1 MSSERMT
8 KKVILTTLLGLTVL
22 AIVFFLT
29 RRTTARD
36 TFEFFYEL
44 RVPKTAKFEPDTSF
58 DLVTDSGASG
68 TRLHLT
74 TRREEGDSVIFADS
88 SLVFAGDKRRA
99 MVMRTD
105 GQPSQVFQLA
115 LPGSPKPADWT
126 KWQRPDYTEKTE
138 AWWTFM
144 HDSKK
149 HDRSTNVPP
158 DSFELRFKITEWKSP

>member
-1 MSSERMT
+1 MT
-8 KKVILTTLLGLTVL
+8 KKKVITTTLLGLAIFAIAMLVL
-22 AIVFFLT
+22 CVSTA
-29 RRTTARD
+29 TARD
-36 TFEFFYEL
+36 AFEFFYEL
-44 RVPKTAKFEPDTSF
+44 RVPKTAKFEPNTSF

-88 SLVFAGDKRRA
+88 SLVFADDKRRA
-99 MVMRTD
+99 MVIRTD
-105 GQPSQVFQLA
+105 GQPSQVFRLA
-115 LPGSPKPADWT
+115 LPRSPKPADWT
-126 KWQRPDYTEKTE
+126 KWQRPDYTEKSD